1 MDVASTDQ
9 HTVKPWFNGK
19 LDFSPPANDF
29 AKDGFPLVGGRLDY
43 IDGRPVAALVYQH
56 GNHVINVFM
65 WPTTGTATSA
75 ERIETEHGYNVEQLM
90 VAGMNCWVVSDLNQ
104 QELDKFAELIRAKG
118 ERGFF
123 LAEEAANNSSFTGC
137 AGGARLKECIGCR
150 PSIEADL
157 PMRRAETFFIAIAIA
172 FYVWFLT
179 HYGPGQV
186 LGYVR
191 MAGWG
196 LALTISLE
204 TIARIANTIGWRVTI
219 EDYPPKLKF
228 LELFAARIGGE
239 AIDYVTP
246 SAQLGGQ
253 FVMAVDVREKLRMPV
268 GLATVVVASLA
279 EAIGQIA
286 FLTIALVISLRLIP
300 VAANLYWA
308 IVGGFTLAV
317 ALAGGFFF
325 VQMKRPFSHLWRAA
339 TKLDIAR
346 INTDEIRESADEAD
360 AVLLDFYARHRRRFV
375 ASCICYAVAW
385 SLGPLEIYI
394 LLTLLHQ
401 PASLQIVLL
410 VEAVGLLIERA
421 TFLIPAKL
429 VSQEGGKALI
439 LGMLGYPPGVGF
451 VVGFLRRIKEM
462 VWVLFGLV
470 ALMIHRMVVQQRG
483 DTTNAAAA
491 GRDSVI
497 KMQRAQ
503 GEQSL

>member
-1 MDVASTDQ
+1 
-9 HTVKPWFNGK
+9 
-19 LDFSPPANDF
+19 
-29 AKDGFPLVGGRLDY
+29 
-43 IDGRPVAALVYQH
+43 
-56 GNHVINVFM
+56 
-65 WPTTGTATSA
+65 
-75 ERIETEHGYNVEQLM
+75 
-90 VAGMNCWVVSDLNQ
+90 
-104 QELDKFAELIRAKG
+104 
-118 ERGFF
+118 
-123 LAEEAANNSSFTGC
+123 
-137 AGGARLKECIGCR
+137 
-150 PSIEADL
+150 
-157 PMRRAETFFIAIAIA
+157 MRRAETFFIVIAIA
-172 FYVWFLT
+172 FYAWFLT

-204 TIARIANTIGWRVTI
+204 ALARIANTIGWRVTI

-253 FVMAVDVREKLRMPV
+253 FVMAVDVREKLRMPI

-286 FLTIALVISLRLIP
+286 FMSIALVISLRLIP
-300 VAANLYWA
+300 VAASLYWA
-308 IVGGFTLAV
+308 IVGGFALAV

-339 TKLDIAR
+339 TKLSIAR

-360 AVLLDFYARHRRRFV
+360 AVILDFYARNRGRFV
-375 ASCICYAVAW
+375 ASCFCYAVAW

-394 LLTLLHQ
+394 LLRLLHQ
-401 PASLQIVLL
+401 PASLQIALL

-439 LGMLGYPPGVGF
+439 LGMLGYPPGIGF

-462 VWVLFGLV
+462 VWVLFGLI
-470 ALMIHRMVVQQRG
+470 ALMIHRTVVRQRVETKN
-483 DTTNAAAA
+483 DATAR
-491 GRDSVI
+491 RDSVV